1 MARTASGITRLF
13 IALLLLVGV
22 IGVVGDASAIAER
35 PPCAPN
41 REAPSDP
48 SLPPVTDGP
57 TPVEIGF
64 FVTELRD
71 IDAVQGSFHY
81 RGSVHVMWCDPRRAF
96 DPAEAGVDE
105 RVVSGPA
112 ADAEFERH
120 WNPRGFPV
128 NRIGGFEITD
138 RVVRVRHD
146 GAVRQDLN
154 ISVDLST
161 SLDLRRFPFDEQTL
175 ALDVESTT
183 WDRDRLRF
191 IPNADLTG
199 FSADFELP
207 EWRILGVESRV
218 EEVPVLRS
226 NVPFVRNVIEIRIA
240 RESGF
245 YLWKGLLP
253 LFIIVMLSWSVFWM
267 TDEPFAGRSRISATG
282 VLTIVAYQFV
292 LAEGLPRVAYLT
304 LLDKVMIASFGLLAV
319 TVLESLIVSRQPFG
333 SEAAIR
339 IDRTARWL
347 FPLAY
352 AGVIVIVFWTSG

>member
-1 MARTASGITRLF
+1 MTRAGRPIIRLLLFALLTLAHTGEASGLT
-13 IALLLLVGV
+13 
-22 IGVVGDASAIAER
+22 DR
-35 PPCAPN
+35 PPCEPSPK
-41 REAPSDP
+41 APSDP
-48 SLPPVTDGP
+48 SHPPVGDGP

-64 FVTELRD
+64 FVTELRE
-71 IDAVQGSFHY
+71 IDAVQGSFHF

-96 DPAEAGVDE
+96 DPAEAGVQE
-105 RVVSGPA
+105 RLFGGPA

-128 NRIGGFEITD
+128 NRIGGFEIMD
-138 RVVRVRHD
+138 RVIRIRHD
-146 GAVRQDLN
+146 GAVRQDMN

-161 SLDLRRFPFDEQTL
+161 AFDLRRFPFDRQTL
-175 ALDVESTT
+175 ALEVESAT
-183 WDRDRLRF
+183 WDRDQVRF
-191 IPNADLTG
+191 VPNADLTG
-199 FSADFELP
+199 FAEGFDMP
-207 EWRILGVESRV
+207 EWRLLGVESRI

-226 NVPFVRNVIEIRIA
+226 NVPFARNVVEIRIA

-253 LFIIVMLSWSVFWM
+253 LFIIVMLSRSVFWM
-267 TDEPFAGRSRISATG
+267 SDESFAGGSPISATG

-304 LLDKVMIASFGLLAV
+304 LLDQIMIASFGLLAV
-319 TVLESLIVSRQPFG
+319 TVVESLLVSRQPRG
-333 SEAAIR
+333 SEAALR

-352 AGVIVIVFWTSG
+352 GLTIIFIFWTSG